1 MSSTMTIGKKL
12 TLTTGAMVLATL
24 VSGIAA
30 LNTIGRL
37 SDQLAVST
45 TRTARRLQLAG
56 AIDATTGDMLAGQRG
71 MVLYTYAK
79 SPESVQKAKELF
91 EAGAARWEQA
101 IVEYRPLILKEEGRR
116 LINRLEEDLR
126 SWRSAN
132 QELMERIAAGDPAG
146 ACKVGTEKVRPIY
159 EATSA
164 DSERLIRLQNET
176 LVEEK
181 AAGNA
186 LSSSGRFVTLVL
198 MGVGLAIGGFV
209 LFMVRRTSTALQQ
222 TAADLAESAAQ
233 VANASGQVSSSSQG
247 LAQGASEQAAS
258 LEETSASSEE
268 ITSMTR
274 KNADNSRTAAEL
286 MGQTAQV
293 VDEANRTLEQM
304 EGSMREINESSD
316 KVGKIIKVIDEIA
329 FQTNILAL
337 NAAVEAA
344 RAGEAGMGFAVV
356 ADEVRNLAQRSA
368 QAAKDTAG
376 LIEESIAKSNE
387 GRGKLDQVSAAI
399 HGITDSAQKVKTL
412 VDEVKLGSEEQARGI
427 EQISK
432 AIAQMEQVT
441 QKSAANAEETA
452 SAGEEMSAQAQTM
465 NAIVEHI
472 RELVGGSESGASD
485 TDSPGRLRPAHSAA
499 PAVTK
504 RAERRSNA
512 EDVHSLRGAVSKAG
526 DYTKGA
532 VGVHAGRSKN
542 EIPLDDDFKEF

>member
-1 MSSTMTIGKKL
+1 MGSTMTIGKKL
-12 TLTTGAMVLATL
+12 SLTTGGMVLATL
-24 VSGIAA
+24 VLGLAA
-30 LNTIGRL
+30 LNGISRL
-37 SDQLAVST
+37 SDQFVNST

-56 AIDATTGDMLAGQRG
+56 VIDATTGDMLAGQRG
-71 MVLYTYAK
+71 MVLYAYAK
-79 SPESVQKAKELF
+79 SPESVLKSKALF
-91 EAGAARWEQA
+91 ETASARWEQA
-101 IVEYRPLILKEEGRR
+101 VVEFRPLIATEEGRQ
-116 LINRLEEDLR
+116 LVSRLEEEL
-126 SWRSAN
+126 SAWRATN
-132 QELMERIAAGDPAG
+132 QDILERIAAGDADG
-146 ACKVGTEKVRPIY
+146 ACKTGVEKVRPIY
-159 EATSA
+159 EAALRDT
-164 DSERLIRLQNET
+164 DRLIRLQNEI
-176 LVEEK
+176 LVEQK
-181 AAGNA
+181 AAGDS
-186 LSSSGRFVTLVL
+186 LSSTGRLVTIVL
-198 MGVGLAIGGFV
+198 MGVALAIGGFV
-209 LFMVRRTSTALQQ
+209 LFVVRRTSTALQQ
-222 TAADLAESAAQ
+222 TAADLAESASQ

-286 MGQTAQV
+286 MGETAHV
-293 VDEANRTLEQM
+293 VEQANRTLEQM
-304 EGSMREINESSD
+304 EVSMREINESSD

-387 GRGKLDQVSAAI
+387 GRGKLDQVSVTI
-399 HGITDSAQKVKTL
+399 HTITESAQKVKTL

-452 SAGEEMSAQAQTM
+452 SAGEEMSAQAQTLK
-465 NAIVEHI
+465 AIVEHI
-472 RELVGGSESGASD
+472 RELVGGSADGEAARPG
-485 TDSPGRLRPAHSAA
+485 SPGRLRAGHTEPVVAKRGEASTTAA
-499 PAVTK
+499 K
-504 RAERRSNA
+504 LR
-512 EDVHSLRGAVSKAG
+512 SLRGAVSGAG
-526 DYTKGA
+526 GYGKGA
-532 VGVHAGRSKN
+532 VGVPAGRSKS